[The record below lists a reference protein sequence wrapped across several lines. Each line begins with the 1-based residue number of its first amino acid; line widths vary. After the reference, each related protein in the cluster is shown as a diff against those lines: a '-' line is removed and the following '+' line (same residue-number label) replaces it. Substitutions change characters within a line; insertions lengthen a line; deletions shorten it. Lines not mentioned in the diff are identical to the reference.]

1 LEQHKQEL
9 KDAGLQVIA
18 VAMGEPKH
26 LGRYCESISPSVRC
40 LVKKDTEAYKAYGL
54 EQAGVRELMSL
65 NVFTKGLKAVTSG
78 YAGGPPIGDVR
89 MMPGTFLVDRQG
101 ILRYTYYSANIADHP
116 SFEELLRQASLIT
129 EG

>member
-1 LEQHKQEL
+1 MEQHNQEL
-9 KDAGLQVIA
+9 KKAGLQVVA

-26 LGRYCESISPSVRC
+26 SERYCKSIAPSVRC

-54 EQAGVRELMSL
+54 EQAGLRELLSL
-65 NVFTKGLKAVTSG
+65 NVFTQGLKAATSG
-78 YAGGPPIGDVR
+78 HTGGAPIGDVR

-101 ILRYTYYSANIADHP
+101 IVRYTYYSADIADHP
-116 SFEELLRQASLIT
+116 SFEELLKQASLIA